1 MRLILIILALMI
13 VSCSFKFQGEFRTA
27 GAPIEKHA
35 TVTEEDANGSDRN
48 SVVEQKGGD

>member
-27 GAPIEKHA
+27 GAPAERKASIIEE
-35 TVTEEDANGSDRN
+35 TDSSNRS